1 MMAKAQVSTEFMLY
15 AAIFILIATVGL
27 VSLLSIQQ
35 AENTH
40 YKNLLL
46 YEAGASMANAFE
58 VAYAGGPGFN
68 YTYFFSP
75 TDFQGVNVTY
85 SNKMLGVSLF
95 QGDVAVAGF
104 IYPLVNVTFSPNY
117 CEIDTSKGVLKFSHS
132 QNGTIYITEGCK

>member
-1 MMAKAQVSTEFMLY
+1 MKKAQVSTEFMLY

-35 AENTH
+35 AENAH

-68 YTYFFSP
+68 YTYLYSP
-75 TDFQGVNVTY
+75 TDFQGANVTL
-85 SNKMLGVSLF
+85 SNKMLGVSVLR
-95 QGDVAVAGF
+95 GDVAIAGY
-104 IYPLVNVTFSPNY
+104 IYPLINVTFVPTY
-117 CEIDTSKGVLKFSHS
+117 CNVDTSKGVLKFAHS
-132 QNGTIYITEGCK
+132 YNNTIYITEGCR